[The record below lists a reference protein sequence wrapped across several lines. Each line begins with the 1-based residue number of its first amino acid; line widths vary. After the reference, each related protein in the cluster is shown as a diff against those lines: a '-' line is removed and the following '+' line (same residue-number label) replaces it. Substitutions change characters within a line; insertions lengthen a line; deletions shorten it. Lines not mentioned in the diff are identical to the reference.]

1 MKAKGVK
8 SVQSRVCNLKDLN
21 PEITTDALRAALK
34 ESFAEAYGDF
44 VELDPAIFE
53 NGEVQ
58 ETYNL
63 YSSWD
68 WKFGKSPECETSY
81 SKRFDWGELEVWL
94 RLKNM
99 HIEEIKIY
107 SDMLDVEFP
116 AKLEKLLLGRRY
128 DMEDLDVERDAADFT
143 PEQREKVTEVC
154 QWLAIVLKK
163 CLNFP
168 WTKKNAF
175 LFGISCI

>member
-1 MKAKGVK
+1 M
-8 SVQSRVCNLKDLN
+8 
-21 PEITTDALRAALK
+21 
-34 ESFAEAYGDF
+34 
-44 VELDPAIFE
+44 
-53 NGEVQ
+53 Q

-143 PEQREKVTEVC
+143 PEQRGKVTEVC
-154 QWLAIVLKK
+154 QWLAH
-163 CLNFP
+163 C
-168 WTKKNAF
+168 
-175 LFGISCI
+175 S